1 MRGGVSLILGQAAKI
16 LHAAQCSQKN
26 KQTKTT
32 PSLHSPNFEVG
43 CSPPASAA
51 ASHRRNLILQESS
64 GEGLGGK

>member
-1 MRGGVSLILGQAAKI
+1 MVVMFLVFYVFSFLRNLD
-16 LHAAQCSQKN
+16 
-26 KQTKTT
+26 TTT